1 MYIDVDAHTF
11 ARKGVF
17 RLQGLLDWCAGQD
30 WVGQV
35 GGRRLPLPLES
46 PLPLGSLAPSAP
58 AAPLAPSAPQVAVL
72 YSTRSQTRSHRLTR
86 RQEPSIKVTLY
97 TRGDAHQGET
107 PKATPGA
114 LPEAGGMAPSSHA
127 AAPDGHTPAP
137 NTPGGEA
144 GGRAPQKNRTPKSK
158 EPLNQVQTVFLYFI
172 AHGVLPTAHST
183 YTLNGMQAKLLEQL
197 QQEPHFFGAPSGGSE
212 FCLQLLDLL
221 LTNRSAL
228 PRLLAQFG
236 EGLLLELYAHTAESG
251 IVSRWVGWMSDV
263 PHLDTRT
270 LRWKT
275 LLLSLSYT
283 GGRIS
288 LDNYSKVE
296 KGIVLYLLR
305 EMQPTQLFRWVGQLP
320 PVNLEKLL
328 GALDIPHSVGADLS
342 ELLSTIREQTTHL
355 VTPVAPGLDANP
367 APGSAPGLAGDPA
380 PVLARGTKLAA
391 PLPTVTDA
399 GVYVD
404 NAGLVLLHPFLS
416 ALFQELGWADG
427 MGFVQPNFHQRAVLL
442 TQYLVH
448 PADIFPEYQL
458 RLNKLLCGY
467 PLEDTLPLHP
477 DEDAAREHEKAVQ
490 LLQNVLRQWTLNG
503 QPANSSIQGLRDS
516 WLRRRGKLVRRE
528 HYWVLQVE
536 QKAFDV
542 ILNSLSWNTR
552 MIQLPWMQEVLWVE
566 WV

>member
-1 MYIDVDAHTF
+1 
-11 ARKGVF
+11 
-17 RLQGLLDWCAGQD
+17 
-30 WVGQV
+30 
-35 GGRRLPLPLES
+35 
-46 PLPLGSLAPSAP
+46 
-58 AAPLAPSAPQVAVL
+58 
-72 YSTRSQTRSHRLTR
+72 
-86 RQEPSIKVTLY
+86 VTLY
-97 TRGDAHQGET
+97 TRGEAQGET
-107 PKATPGA
+107 SKPTPAGQQGA
-114 LPEAGGMAPSSHA
+114 LPESA
-127 AAPDGHTPAP
+127 AAGL
-137 NTPGGEA
+137 TPGGTTPGGVA
-144 GGRAPQKNRTPKSK
+144 SGAHTPGSHTPPGRSPQKGRAPKSK
-158 EPLNQVQTVFLYFI
+158 EPLNQVQTVFLHFI
-172 AHGVLPTAHST
+172 AHGVLPIAHST
-183 YTLNGMQAKLLEQL
+183 YTLNGMQAQVLEQL
-197 QQEPHFFGAPSGGSE
+197 QKDPHFFGAPSGGSE
-212 FCLQLLDLL
+212 FCLQLLELL
-221 LTNRSAL
+221 LTNRAAL

-236 EGLLLELYAHTAESG
+236 EAILLELYAHTAESG
-251 IVSRWVGWMSDV
+251 IVSRWTGWMSDV

-270 LRWKT
+270 LRWKA

-320 PVNLEKLL
+320 PAGLEKLL

-355 VTPVAPGLDANP
+355 VPPAAPGLEP
-367 APGSAPGLAGDPA
+367 APKRAS
-380 PVLARGTKLAA
+380 
-391 PLPTVTDA
+391 PLPVVTDQ

-416 ALFQELGWADG
+416 SLFEELGWVDG
-427 MGFVQPNFHQRAVLL
+427 IGFIQEHLHQRAVLL

-448 PADIFPEYQL
+448 PSDIFPEYQL

-467 PLEDTLPLHP
+467 PIDAPLPLSP
-477 DEDAAREHEKAVQ
+477 DEDAAREHEKAAQ
-490 LLQNVLRQWTLNG
+490 LLQTVLRQWTLNG
-503 QPANSSIQGLRDS
+503 QPANSTIQGLRES
-516 WLRRRGKLVRRE
+516 WLSRRGKLIRRE

-542 ILNSLSWNTR
+542 ILNSLTWNTR